1 MNFLKMISYLRQK
14 PILFLPI
21 VLVIVLLFFY
31 IDRNR
36 QESFKRIAISHCAD
50 IEYVKYADSNPKL
63 FITYDF
69 ADVIKEA
76 EKREVALKKE
86 SLLNKKK
93 RKDQIDAQLK
103 KGISDTLFIDPTLTD
118 EINMNLYIKLNS
130 SIKSL
135 EFDIIKREELHKY
148 KSNYKIETFKNY
160 EKFYRS
166 CLDKFLS
173 LKDKNEKEKFIE
185 IYKPISKHNFP
196 RLLEHYNEVQNKLI
210 NILNGYSETEFIIK
224 HYVSF
229 NKLHLLRSN

>member
-1 MNFLKMISYLRQK
+1 MIKEKLTKYWWVI
-14 PILFLPI
+14 PIILFLFY
-21 VLVIVLLFFY
+21 VLY
-31 IDRNR
+31 SR
-36 QESFKRIAISHCAD
+36 QVSYGKTAISYCAD
-50 IEYVKYADSNPKL
+50 IEFVKYADNNAKL

-93 RKDQIDAQLK
+93 RKDRIDTQLK
-103 KGISDTLFIDPTLTD
+103 KGISDTLFLDPTLTD

-130 SIKSL
+130 SIRSL

-148 KSNYKIETFKNY
+148 KTDYKIESFINY
-160 EKFYRS
+160 EKFHKN

-173 LKDKNEKEKFIE
+173 FKDKNEKDKFIE
-185 IYKPISKHNFP
+185 MFKPIPKHNFP
-196 RLLEHYNEVQNKLI
+196 RLLEYYNEVQNKLI
-210 NILNGYSETEFIIK
+210 NILKGYSETEFIIK

-229 NKLHLLRSN
+229 NKLLLLSSN

>member
-1 MNFLKMISYLRQK
+1 MIKEKLTKYWWAI
-14 PILFLPI
+14 PIILFLFY
-21 VLVIVLLFFY
+21 VLY
-31 IDRNR
+31 SR
-36 QESFKRIAISHCAD
+36 QVSYGKTAISHCAD
-50 IEYVKYADSNPKL
+50 IEFVKYADSNPKL

-93 RKDQIDAQLK
+93 RKDQINTQLK
-103 KGISDTLFIDPTLTD
+103 KGISDSLFIDPTLTD

-160 EKFYRS
+160 EKFHRS
-166 CLDKFLS
+166 CSDKFLS
-173 LKDKNEKEKFIE
+173 LKDKNEKDKFIE
-185 IYKPISKHNFP
+185 IYKLIPSHNFP

-210 NILNGYSETEFIIK
+210 NILKGYSETEFIIK
-224 HYVSF
+224 HFVSF
-229 NKLHLLRSN
+229 NKLHLLRRN